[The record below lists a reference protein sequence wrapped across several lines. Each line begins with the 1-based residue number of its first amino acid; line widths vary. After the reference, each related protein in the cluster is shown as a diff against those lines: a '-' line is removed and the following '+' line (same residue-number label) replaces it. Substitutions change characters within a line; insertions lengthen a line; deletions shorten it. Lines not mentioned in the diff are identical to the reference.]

1 MAQADKHTVTRSIMG
16 VVGSVILAAFF
27 VFGLTQPVSAQT
39 APNTQNPPHSLFSIA
54 LDKISDAVSRFRGA
68 LTGRPSPQRASESLA
83 ARKGVLTSVVEYLI
97 DETEQAQQ
105 SLAILPINDAE
116 EKGAMTKRL
125 GEDHVWFAGMLDG
138 ISNARAVSQ
147 LQTIADDVSQYRDQ
161 RHAIL
166 TRKISELTVA
176 YKQRALVEI
185 ARARVRHIEADLTSL
200 AEEGLPTE
208 ELRASLANALEK
220 IEQSSA
226 LVSEAIDMLVAIHS
240 PYEEN
245 KYRPDIEEA
254 HRLLS
259 QSSTL
264 LREAY
269 KIFIAMADAVK

>member
-1 MAQADKHTVTRSIMG
+1 MAQADKHTVTRSIIG
-16 VVGSVILAAFF
+16 SVGGVILAAFF
-27 VFGLTQPVSAQT
+27 VFGLAQPVDAQV
-39 APNTQNPPHSLFSIA
+39 APSTQNPPHSLFSIA

-68 LTGRPSPQRASESLA
+68 LTGRQSPQRASESLA

-105 SLAILPINDAE
+105 SLASLPVNDAE
-116 EKGAMTKRL
+116 EKDAMAKRL
-125 GEDHVWFAGMLDG
+125 GEDHIWFSGMLDG

-166 TRKISELTVA
+166 IRKISELTVA

-185 ARARVRHIEADLTSL
+185 ARARVNHIEADLASL
-200 AEEGLPTE
+200 DEEGNPTE

-245 KYRPDIEEA
+245 KYRADIEAA